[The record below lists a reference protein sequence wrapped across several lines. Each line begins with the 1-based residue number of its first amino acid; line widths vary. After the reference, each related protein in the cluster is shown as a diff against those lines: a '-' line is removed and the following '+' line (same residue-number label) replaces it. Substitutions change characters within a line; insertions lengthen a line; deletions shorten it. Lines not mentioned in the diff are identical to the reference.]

1 MNIQSLLTIFPRLLS
16 SSLGFGPYGA
26 NSPIVFKTWRK
37 NMSTGRKPRSKTPE
51 KDIVSL
57 DLPARP
63 RRNRKSSSVRDLV
76 REISLLPGDL
86 VYPLFI
92 HDKNID
98 EEIESMPGCR
108 RWSISGLV
116 DEVRQ
121 AHSLGIGAVMIF
133 PAIEDGLKSPFAEEC
148 YNPKGLVPRA
158 ITAIKKQLPEV
169 AVITDIALDPYSSD
183 GHDGVVSP
191 SGEIL
196 NDVTVEVLCK
206 QALCHAAAG
215 VDIIA
220 PSDMMDGR
228 VGAIREIL
236 DEESYTDVSIMSYT
250 AKYASS
256 FYGPFRGALDSA
268 PKGGDKMTYQ
278 MDPANSREALREL
291 LLDEE
296 EGADMVMVKPAG
308 YYLDLVSLF
317 RENTDLPLA
326 AYQVSGEYLMIK
338 AASESGWLDEEK
350 IILESL
356 LSIKRAGADMIITY
370 FAKKAAEILSRT

>member
-1 MNIQSLLTIFPRLLS
+1 
-16 SSLGFGPYGA
+16 
-26 NSPIVFKTWRK
+26 
-37 NMSTGRKPRSKTPE
+37 MSTERKPKGKTPR
-51 KDIVSL
+51 KDIPSL
-57 DLPARP
+57 DLSARP
-63 RRNRKSSSVRDLV
+63 RRNRKSSSVRSLV
-76 REISLLPGDL
+76 RETSLLPGDL

-108 RWSISGLV
+108 RWSVSGLV
-116 DEVRQ
+116 EEVRQ
-121 AHSLGIGAVMIF
+121 ALGLGIGAVMIF
-133 PAIEDGLKSPFAEEC
+133 PAIEDRLKSPFAEEC
-148 YNPKGLVPRA
+148 YNSKGLVPRA
-158 ITAIKKQLPEV
+158 VAAIKKQVPGV
-169 AVITDIALDPYSSD
+169 TVITDIALDPYSSD

-196 NDVTVEVLCK
+196 NDVTVELLCK

-215 VDIIA
+215 VDVVA

-236 DEESYTDVSIMSYT
+236 DEEGYTDVSIMSYT

-268 PKGGDKMTYQ
+268 PRGGDKMTYQ

-291 LLDEE
+291 ILDEE

-326 AYQVSGEYLMIK
+326 AYQVSGEYLMIR
-338 AASESGWLDEEK
+338 AAAESGWLDEEK
-350 IILESL
+350 VILESL
-356 LSIKRAGADMIITY
+356 LSVKRAGADIVITY
-370 FAKKAAEILSRT
+370 FAKKAAEILNRT

>member
-1 MNIQSLLTIFPRLLS
+1 
-16 SSLGFGPYGA
+16 
-26 NSPIVFKTWRK
+26 
-37 NMSTGRKPRSKTPE
+37 MSTGRKSKTRTPD
-51 KDIVSL
+51 KDIPSL
-57 DLPARP
+57 DLSARP
-63 RRNRKSSSVRDLV
+63 RRNRKSSSIRNLV
-76 REISLLPGDL
+76 RETCLLPGDL
-86 VYPLFI
+86 IYPLFI
-92 HDKNID
+92 HDKDGD
-98 EEIESMPGCR
+98 EEIESMPGCK
-108 RWSISGLV
+108 RWSVSGLV
-116 DEVRQ
+116 EEVRE
-121 AHSLGIGAVMIF
+121 AHGLGIGAVMIF

-148 YNPKGLVPRA
+148 YNPRGLVPRA
-158 ITAIKKQLPEV
+158 VAAIKKQVPEV

-215 VDIIA
+215 ADIVA

-228 VGAIREIL
+228 IGAIREIL
-236 DEESYTDVSIMSYT
+236 DEDGYTNVSIMSYT

-268 PKGGDKMTYQ
+268 PRGGDKMTYQ
-278 MDPANSREALREL
+278 MDPANSTEALREL
-291 LLDEE
+291 ILDEE
-296 EGADMVMVKPAG
+296 EGADIVMVKPAG

-338 AASESGWLDEEK
+338 AAAGSGWLDEEK

-356 LSIKRAGADMIITY
+356 LSVKRAGADIVITY

>member
-1 MNIQSLLTIFPRLLS
+1 
-16 SSLGFGPYGA
+16 
-26 NSPIVFKTWRK
+26 
-37 NMSTGRKPRSKTPE
+37 MSTGRKLRAKTPE
-51 KDIVSL
+51 KDIPSL
-57 DLPARP
+57 DLATRP
-63 RRNRKSSSVRDLV
+63 RRNRKSSSIRNLV
-76 REISLLPGDL
+76 RETFLLPVDFI
-86 VYPLFI
+86 YPLFI
-92 HDKNID
+92 HDKND
-98 EEIESMPGCR
+98 DKEIESMPGCK
-108 RWSISGLV
+108 RWSVSGLV
-116 DEVRQ
+116 EEVEQ
-121 AHSLGIGAVMIF
+121 AYSFGIGAVMIF
-133 PAIEDGLKSPFAEEC
+133 PAIENDLKSSFAEEC

-158 ITAIKKQLPEV
+158 ITAIKKQVPQI

-183 GHDGVVSP
+183 GHDGVISP

-206 QALCHAAAG
+206 QALCHANAG
-215 VDIIA
+215 ADIVA

-228 VGAIREIL
+228 VGAIREVL
-236 DEESYTDVSIMSYT
+236 DEEGYTDVSIMSYT

-268 PKGGDKMTYQ
+268 PRNGDKMTYQ

-296 EGADMVMVKPAG
+296 EGADIVMVKPAG

-338 AASESGWLDEEK
+338 AAVESKWLDEEK

-356 LSIKRAGADMIITY
+356 LSIKRAGADILITY
-370 FAKKAAEILSRT
+370 FAKKAAEILSKTR